1 MVTAFI
7 QIVEKHCKTS
17 ALISKDHISAFKKN
31 YFLVRANSL
40 IIIMNYKRFP
50 LVYGV
55 YKHEFSECEETEK
68 LCWGVC
74 NLWWNG

>member
-7 QIVEKHCKTS
+7 QIVEKHCETS
-17 ALISKDHISAFKKN
+17 ALISKDHISAFKKKL

-40 IIIMNYKRFP
+40 IIIMNYKRVS

-68 LCWGVC
+68 LCRGG
-74 NLWWNG
+74 L